1 MSGRPTTLQVF
12 LLHGCVEE
20 ARNQLLDDFL
30 ADIAGKAG
38 LHQAQRRLAGTESR
52 QPDLAL
58 NPGDGAL
65 GFLLD
70 FRGGNRDLERM
81 LAAFD

>member
-1 MSGRPTTLQVF
+1 MSGRPTTLQMF
-12 LLHGCVEE
+12 LFHGGVEE
-20 ARNQLLDDFL
+20 ARNQLFDHFL
-30 ADIAGKAG
+30 ADIAGEAG
-38 LHQAQRRLAGTESR
+38 LHHAQRSLAGTESG
-52 QPDLAL
+52 QAHLCL

-81 LAAFD
+81 LAAFN